1 MNTPIPRV
9 AVTGLGIVSP
19 LGSGTATFWNN
30 LCAGASGVGKL
41 TRLDPAPYPRDLAA
55 EIPDFDDLP
64 EATDAALSMVGRG
77 VAYGAAALR
86 MALSDAGLS
95 DRLDDDNDCA
105 VLVGSTMGNQD
116 VAEGIVD
123 ALDLDESF
131 LLSYEQASG
140 FRRFRPSLL
149 ASSLAR
155 RVGANGPAMTLLNA
169 CAAGNY
175 AVSLGAERIRSGL
188 SGMAL
193 VGGADPFTRTCYTIF
208 HRLSASSA
216 TACRPFDAT
225 RDGIVVGEGAAFLVL
240 EDMAAARARGARI
253 YAEVTGYSIVCDAYH
268 ATAPHPDGDGAVS
281 AMQQAMSMAGVT
293 ADAIDCVS
301 AHGTGTI
308 ANDLSE
314 ARGMHRIF
322 GDRMPKIPVSGIK
335 GALGHCMGAASAMEA
350 VACALSIRNQLVPP
364 TLNTRA
370 SDAGFP
376 SMLDTVPG
384 SARPTRLQHVLSN
397 AFAFGGNI
405 ATVIFSAPDART
417 HQ

>member
-1 MNTPIPRV
+1 MTTSTPRV
-9 AVTGLGIVSP
+9 AITGLGIVSP
-19 LGSGTATFWNN
+19 LGSGTTTFWNN
-30 LCAGASGVGKL
+30 LCAGTSGVGRL
-41 TRLDPAPYPRDLAA
+41 TRLDPTPYPRDLAA
-55 EIPDFDDLP
+55 EVPDFDELP
-64 EATDAALSMVGRG
+64 EATDPALAMLGRG
-77 VAYGAAALR
+77 IAYGAAAMR
-86 MALSDAGLS
+86 MALADAGLPN
-95 DRLDDDNDCA
+95 RLADGNDCA

-131 LLSYEQASG
+131 SLSHEQATG

-149 ASSLAR
+149 ASSLDR
-155 RVGANGPAMTLLNA
+155 RAGANGPAMTLLNA

-175 AVSLGAERIRSGL
+175 AVTLGAERIRSGL
-188 SGMAL
+188 SGMAI

-216 TACRPFDAT
+216 TACRPFDGA

-253 YAEVTGYSIVCDAYH
+253 YAEVSGYCIVCDAYH

-281 AMQQAMSMAGVT
+281 AMKQAMSMAGVT
-293 ADAIDCVS
+293 PDGIDCIS
-301 AHGTGTI
+301 AHGTATV
-308 ANDLSE
+308 ANDLAE

-322 GDRMPKIPVSGIK
+322 GDLMPTVPISAIK

-350 VACALSIRNQLVPP
+350 VACALSIHHQLVPP

-376 SMLDTVPG
+376 STLDTVPG
-384 SARPTRLQHVLSN
+384 DARPARLRHVLSN
-397 AFAFGGNI
+397 AFAFGGNV
-405 ATVIFSAPDART
+405 ASVVFSAPDASR
-417 HQ
+417 HH